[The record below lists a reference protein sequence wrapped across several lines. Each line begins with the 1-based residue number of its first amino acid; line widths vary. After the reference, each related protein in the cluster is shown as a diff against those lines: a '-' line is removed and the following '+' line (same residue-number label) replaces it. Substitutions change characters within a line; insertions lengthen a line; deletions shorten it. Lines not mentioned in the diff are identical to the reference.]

1 MPPRRC
7 FDKISRMKNVTV
19 GLQIQRRDTLDGLLP
34 VLARLGVT
42 RMLLYS
48 NLAHPTL
55 GQRRLAEIGVK
66 LRDAGIEVETY
77 FTGHVLGENS
87 PDSLVRKIEAAKAVG
102 ARALCLNMPEDQDI
116 ERSREKDQRYNAEYR
131 HLEEFVLSDWDK
143 AKSELRAAGL
153 GIRLRWVTGAHRRS
167 DNILRTLLA
176 KGRGKDVGLS
186 WYTYGDASFVKYELP
201 PQLRVFGKRIQDFS
215 MAFDH
220 LGSWISH
227 GYSFYGGYDH
237 YTLDQK
243 KDKYIEE
250 FFDCWPPALDLCRP
264 ESLDASNFVS
274 ATRRARTRD
283 SSFVSWTRWKGH
295 SRNPTRESAQTPKT
309 AKGGTEN
316 EGDDRLRSRW
326 YA

>member
-1 MPPRRC
+1 MPPYRC
-7 FDKISRMKNVTV
+7 FDKICRMKNVTV
-19 GLQIQRRDTLDGLLP
+19 RLQIQRRDTLDGILL
-34 VLARLGVT
+34 VLARLGVN
-42 RMLLYS
+42 RMLLHS
-48 NLAHPTL
+48 TLAHPTL
-55 GQRRLAEIGVK
+55 GQRRLAEIGTK

-87 PDSLVRKIEAAKAVG
+87 PDSLMRKIEAAKAVG
-102 ARALCLNMPEDQDI
+102 ARALCLNTPEDQDV
-116 ERSREKDQRYNAEYR
+116 ERSRETDQRYNAEYR

-143 AKSELRAAGL
+143 AKSELRAAEL

-176 KGRGKDVGLS
+176 KGGKDVGLS
-186 WYTYGDASFVKYELP
+186 WHTYGDASFVKYELP

-250 FFDCWPPALDLCRP
+250 FFRCWPQALDLLPAGVLGCIDFRIGDKEGEDEGFLVRQMEAMEKALG
-264 ESLDASNFVS
+264 ESE
-274 ATRRARTRD
+274 RRKA
-283 SSFVSWTRWKGH
+283 
-295 SRNPTRESAQTPKT
+295 
-309 AKGGTEN
+309 AKAKK
-316 EGDDRLRSRW
+316 DRG
-326 YA
+326 AGK

>member
-1 MPPRRC
+1 
-7 FDKISRMKNVTV
+7 MKNVTV
-19 GLQIQRRDTLDGLLP
+19 RLQIQRRDTLDGLLP
-34 VLARLGVT
+34 VLTRLGVN
-42 RMLLYS
+42 RMLLHS

-55 GQRRLAEIGVK
+55 GQRRLAEIGTK

-87 PDSLVRKIEAAKAVG
+87 PDSLMRKIEAAKAVG
-102 ARALCLNMPEDQDI
+102 ARALCLNTPEDQDI

-143 AKSELRAAGL
+143 AKNELRAAGL
-153 GIRLRWVTGAHRRS
+153 GIRLRWVTGAYRRS

-201 PQLRVFGKRIQDFS
+201 PLLRVFGKRILDFS
-215 MAFDH
+215 MEFDD

-227 GYSFYGGYDH
+227 GYSPYGGYDH

-250 FFDCWPPALDLCRP
+250 FFDCWPPALDLLPSGVLGCVRFRIGDQ
-264 ESLDASNFVS
+264 EGEDEGFLVRQLDAME
-274 ATRRARTRD
+274 RALAESDKRKCASPKDGEGRD
-283 SSFVSWTRWKGH
+283 GK
-295 SRNPTRESAQTPKT
+295 
-309 AKGGTEN
+309 
-316 EGDDRLRSRW
+316 
-326 YA
+326 